1 MGRGGRR
8 EGPDLSNVSARGR
21 SREWI
26 RRFIQNP
33 QSVSRW
39 SIMPKYD
46 LSESELN
53 ALADF
58 ILCLNFERYD
68 IKTLSKAEA
77 SKGDV
82 K

>member
-1 MGRGGRR
+1 MCSF
-8 EGPDLSNVSARGR
+8 EEAMSK
-21 SREWI
+21 
-26 RRFIQNP
+26 
-33 QSVSRW
+33 SVSRW

-58 ILCLNFERYD
+58 ILCLDFERYD
-68 IKTLSKAEA
+68 VKILSREEA
-77 SKGDV
+77 LKRDV